1 MNIIIDTNKF
11 KIYNDKI
18 NDYDIFYTIEDKKY
32 PYYLLTKIEVY
43 KENILYLYI
52 NCDIRDYNNT
62 MGAEYSKININT
74 THCKRIIELDG
85 INNVTSDTIYGNKNE
100 LDYYEKT
107 IFNGSIINHLY
118 KQKNY
123 FTTLEM
129 HKSISLYE
137 RIKNKLKNKK
147 S

>member
-1 MNIIIDTNKF
+1 MNIVKDNNNF
-11 KIYNDKI
+11 KIYNDKTK
-18 NDYDIFYTIEDKKY
+18 DYDIFYTIEDKKY

-43 KENILYLYI
+43 KDSILYLYI
-52 NCDIRDYNNT
+52 NCDIREYNNT
-62 MGAEYSKININT
+62 MGAEYSKINISTIN
-74 THCKRIIELDG
+74 CKRTIELDG

-123 FTTLEM
+123 FSTLEM
-129 HKSISLYE
+129 QKSISLYA
-137 RIKNKLKNKK
+137 RIKNKLRK
-147 S
+147 

>member
-1 MNIIIDTNKF
+1 MNIVKDTSDFKVYTNK
-11 KIYNDKI
+11 IDN
-18 NDYDIFYTIEDKKY
+18 YDIFYTIEDKKY

-43 KENILYLYI
+43 KDSILYLYI
-52 NCDIRDYNNT
+52 NCDIREYNNT

-74 THCKRIIELDG
+74 THCKRAIELDG

-123 FTTLEM
+123 FSTLEM

-137 RIKNKLKNKK
+137 RIKNKIKK
-147 S
+147 

>member
-1 MNIIIDTNKF
+1 MNIVKDTSNFKVYTNK
-11 KIYNDKI
+11 IDN
-18 NDYDIFYTIEDKKY
+18 YDIFYTIEDKKY

-43 KENILYLYI
+43 KDSILYLYI

-62 MGAEYSKININT
+62 MGAEYSKINIST
-74 THCKRIIELDG
+74 TDCKRTIELDG

-100 LDYYEKT
+100 LYYYEKT
-107 IFNGSIINHLY
+107 IFNGSIINHIY
-118 KQKNY
+118 QQKNY
-123 FTTLEM
+123 FTTIEM
-129 HKSISLYE
+129 KKSISLYE

>member
-1 MNIIIDTNKF
+1 MNIVKDTSDFKVYTNK
-11 KIYNDKI
+11 IDN
-18 NDYDIFYTIEDKKY
+18 YDIFYTIEDKKY
-32 PYYLLTKIEVY
+32 PYYLLTKIKVY
-43 KENILYLYI
+43 KDSILYLYI
-52 NCDIRDYNNT
+52 NCDIREYNNT

-74 THCKRIIELDG
+74 THCKRTIELDE

-137 RIKNKLKNKK
+137 RIKNKIKK
-147 S
+147 

>member
-1 MNIIIDTNKF
+1 MNIIIDTIKF

-62 MGAEYSKININT
+62 MGAEYSKINIST
-74 THCKRIIELDG
+74 TDCKRTIELDG

-100 LDYYEKT
+100 LYYYEKT
-107 IFNGSIINHLY
+107 IYIVHSNLVWY
-118 KQKNY
+118 
-123 FTTLEM
+123 
-129 HKSISLYE
+129 
-137 RIKNKLKNKK
+137 
-147 S
+147 

>member
-1 MNIIIDTNKF
+1 MNIVKDTSNFKVYTNK
-11 KIYNDKI
+11 IDN
-18 NDYDIFYTIEDKKY
+18 YDIFYTIEDKKY

-62 MGAEYSKININT
+62 MGAEYSKINIST
-74 THCKRIIELDG
+74 TDCKRTIELDG

-107 IFNGSIINHLY
+107 IFNSSIINHLY

>member
-1 MNIIIDTNKF
+1 MNIIKDTSNF
-11 KIYNDKI
+11 KIYTNKI
-18 NDYDIFYTIEDKKY
+18 DNYDVFYTIEDKKY

-43 KENILYLYI
+43 KDSILYLYI

-74 THCKRIIELDG
+74 THCKRTIELDG

-100 LDYYEKT
+100 LDYYERT

-118 KQKNY
+118 NQKSF

-137 RIKNKLKNKK
+137 RIKNKLKK
-147 S
+147 

>member
-1 MNIIIDTNKF
+1 MNIVKDTSNFKVYTNK
-11 KIYNDKI
+11 IDN
-18 NDYDIFYTIEDKKY
+18 YDIFYTIEDKKY

-43 KENILYLYI
+43 KDSILYLYI

-74 THCKRIIELDG
+74 THCKRTIELDG

-100 LDYYEKT
+100 LDYYERT

-118 KQKNY
+118 NQKSF

-137 RIKNKLKNKK
+137 RIKNKLKK
-147 S
+147 

>member
-1 MNIIIDTNKF
+1 MNIIIDTIKF

-43 KENILYLYI
+43 KENILYLY
-52 NCDIRDYNNT
+52 
-62 MGAEYSKININT
+62 
-74 THCKRIIELDG
+74 G

-100 LDYYEKT
+100 LYYYEKT
-107 IFNGSIINHLY
+107 IFNGSIINHIY
-118 KQKNY
+118 QQKNY
-123 FTTLEM
+123 FTTIEM
-129 HKSISLYE
+129 QKSISFYE